1 MLKNDILKDLKKI
14 TNEESE
20 ILNGK
25 KIINRGIY
33 MQGSQNTVNSKK
45 LLDSGKLITMRKHTR
60 FIDFP
65 KHTHDYVELVYMCQ
79 GNTVHVVDGTE
90 INLCK
95 GELLF
100 LGQGT
105 SHSIER
111 SNENDIAV
119 NFIILPQFF
128 ADTLPALGD
137 EETPL
142 KSFLINCLCGNNG
155 NGYLYY
161 KVSDVLEV
169 QNLMEN
175 LLLITLGETF
185 NKRKQ
190 AQMTMALLFMQ
201 LMAHTEELSA
211 QTREDAAVIK
221 LLDYIE
227 TNYINGSLTDAAKI
241 FHYDISWL
249 SREILRKT
257 GKTYTQLVQDKRLSQ
272 AAFLLK
278 NTNVNVIDI
287 SLAVGYEN
295 VSYFHR
301 KFFERFGMT
310 PRDYRISQ
318 LQERTLF

>member
-1 MLKNDILKDLKKI
+1 MLKDEILQDLKKI
-14 TNEESE
+14 TNEENE

-65 KHTHDYVELVYMCQ
+65 KHTHDYVELVYMCN

-90 INLCK
+90 INLDK

-105 SHSIER
+105 SHSIKR
-111 SNENDIAV
+111 SDENDIAV

-142 KSFLINCLCGNNG
+142 KSFLINCLCGDNG
-155 NGYLYY
+155 KGYLYY
-161 KVSDVLEV
+161 KVSDVPEV

-241 FHYDISWL
+241 FHYDLSWL

-278 NTNVNVIDI
+278 NTNANVIDI

-310 PRDYRISQ
+310 PRDYRI
-318 LQERTLF
+318 L

>member
-1 MLKNDILKDLKKI
+1 MLKSEILDDLKKI
-14 TNEESE
+14 TSEENE
-20 ILNGK
+20 ILSGK
-25 KIINRGIY
+25 QIINRGIY
-33 MQGSQNTVNSKK
+33 MQGVENTVNSKK
-45 LLDSGKLITMRKHTR
+45 LLEAGKLITLRKHTR

-65 KHTHDYVELVYMCQ
+65 EHTHDYVELVYMCK
-79 GNTVHVVDGTE
+79 GVTTHIVDGKE
-90 INLCK
+90 INLGA

-105 SHSIER
+105 CHSIKKA
-111 SNENDIAV
+111 NEDDIAV

-128 ADTLPALGD
+128 ADALPALGE

-142 KSFLINCLCGNNG
+142 KSFLINCLCGDNSKR
-155 NGYLYY
+155 YLYY
-161 KVSDVLEV
+161 KVSDITEV

-201 LMAHTEELSA
+201 LMSHTEELAA

-227 TNYINGSLTDAAKI
+227 NNYTNGSLTEAAEA

-278 NTNVNVIDI
+278 NTTSNVMDI

-295 VSYFHR
+295 ISYFHR
-301 KFFERFGMT
+301 KFAERYGMT
-310 PRDYRISQ
+310 PRDYRIS
-318 LQERTLF
+318 